1 MAWKVS
7 FDRLSLSIWL
17 GLALQRITITDV
29 LEAVD
34 ALKGVDALKL
44 VPICEGF
51 GADVEG
57 VDLAALTDST
67 FDAIYTAWL
76 AVGVLRFKGQTLN
89 KDSLQTFSQRF
100 GPLEQIPTGRMTEEQ
115 KARLDNLYV
124 TPISNIKVDGK
135 PIGGLG
141 DAEATWHSDMTYV
154 EVPPPASVLLGVEI
168 PQNGGDTYFAD
179 QRAALASLPDD
190 LRQRIDG
197 LSIKHNAAHDSVGNL
212 RPGFEAFDD
221 PREAP
226 GAVHPIVRKHSETG
240 DACLYLGRRE
250 WAYIPGLPLEDSE
263 ALLDELWSYAV
274 PSDYVVEQNWTPGD
288 VVIWD
293 NRRCLHKRT
302 SIDPSQRR
310 LLLRCQVLA
319 RTA

>member
-1 MAWKVS
+1 MNV
-7 FDRLSLSIWL
+7 
-17 GLALQRITITDV
+17 
-29 LEAVD
+29 
-34 ALKGVDALKL
+34 
-44 VPICEGF
+44 VPICKGSNGKAFGSESF
-51 GADVEG
+51 GADITG
-57 VDLAALTDST
+57 VDLANLTDDT
-67 FDAIYTAWL
+67 FKVIYRAWL
-76 AVGVLRFKGQTLN
+76 AFGVLRFKGQTLN

-100 GPLEQIPTGRMTEEQ
+100 GPLEQIPTGRMSDEQ
-115 KARLDNLYV
+115 KAQLDNLYV

-168 PQNGGDTYFAD
+168 PQNGGDTFFAD
-179 QRAALASLPDD
+179 QRAALASLPED
-190 LRQRIDG
+190 LRQRIEG

-221 PREAP
+221 PQDAP
-226 GAVHPIVRKHSETG
+226 GAVHPIIRKHNETG
-240 DACLYLGRRE
+240 DTCLYLGRRE
-250 WAYIPGLPLEDSE
+250 WAYIPGLPLEESE
-263 ALLDELWSYAV
+263 ALLDDLWSYAV
-274 PSDYVVEQNWTPGD
+274 PADYVVEQNWTPGD
-288 VVIWD
+288 VIIWD

>member
-1 MAWKVS
+1 MNV
-7 FDRLSLSIWL
+7 
-17 GLALQRITITDV
+17 
-29 LEAVD
+29 
-34 ALKGVDALKL
+34 
-44 VPICEGF
+44 VPICKGSGGQGSGSRTFGSESF
-51 GADVEG
+51 GADITG
-57 VDLAALTDST
+57 VDLANLTDDT
-67 FDAIYTAWL
+67 FEAIYRAWL
-76 AVGVLRFKGQTLN
+76 SFGVLRFKGQTLN
-89 KDSLQTFSQRF
+89 KDSLQIFSQRF
-100 GPLEQIPTGRMTEEQ
+100 GPLEQIPVGRMSEEQ

-141 DAEATWHSDMTYV
+141 DAEATWHSDMTYA

-168 PQNGGDTYFAD
+168 PQNGGDTFFAD

-190 LRQRIDG
+190 LRQRVES

-221 PREAP
+221 PRDAP
-226 GAVHPIVRKHSETG
+226 GAVHPIIRTHNETG

-250 WAYIPGLPLEDSE
+250 WAYIPGLSLEESE

-274 PSDYVVEQNWTPGD
+274 PADYVVEQNWTPGD
-288 VVIWD
+288 VIIWD

>member
-1 MAWKVS
+1 MNV
-7 FDRLSLSIWL
+7 
-17 GLALQRITITDV
+17 
-29 LEAVD
+29 
-34 ALKGVDALKL
+34 
-44 VPICEGF
+44 VPICEGSGGQGSGSKAFGGEDF
-51 GADVEG
+51 GADITG
-57 VDLAALTDST
+57 VDLANLTDDT
-67 FDAIYTAWL
+67 FEAIYRAWL
-76 AVGVLRFKGQTLN
+76 SFGVLRFKGQTLS

-100 GPLEQIPTGRMTEEQ
+100 GPLEQIPTGRMSEEQ

-168 PQNGGDTYFAD
+168 PQNGGDTFFAD
-179 QRAALASLPDD
+179 QRAALASLPAD
-190 LRQRIDG
+190 LRRRIEG

-221 PREAP
+221 PRDAP
-226 GAVHPIVRKHSETG
+226 GAVHPVIRKHSETG
-240 DACLYLGRRE
+240 DLCLYLGRRE
-250 WAYIPGLPLEDSE
+250 WAYIPGLSLDESE

-274 PSDYVVEQNWTPGD
+274 PANYVVEQNWTPGD
-288 VVIWD
+288 VIIWD

>member
-1 MAWKVS
+1 MNV
-7 FDRLSLSIWL
+7 
-17 GLALQRITITDV
+17 
-29 LEAVD
+29 
-34 ALKGVDALKL
+34 
-44 VPICEGF
+44 VPICKGSNGKAFGSESF
-51 GADVEG
+51 GADITG
-57 VDLAALTDST
+57 VDLANLTDDT
-67 FDAIYTAWL
+67 FEGIYRAWL
-76 AVGVLRFKGQTLN
+76 AFGVLRFKGQTLN

-100 GPLEQIPTGRMTEEQ
+100 GPLEQIPTGRMSDEQ
-115 KARLDNLYV
+115 KAQLDNLYV

-168 PQNGGDTYFAD
+168 PQNGGDTFFAD
-179 QRAALASLPDD
+179 QRAALASLPED
-190 LRQRIDG
+190 LRQRIEG
-197 LSIKHNAAHDSVGNL
+197 LSIKHNAAHDSIGNL

-221 PREAP
+221 PQDAP
-226 GAVHPIVRKHSETG
+226 GAVHPIIRKHNETG
-240 DACLYLGRRE
+240 DTCLYLGRRE
-250 WAYIPGLPLEDSE
+250 WAYIPGLPLEESE
-263 ALLDELWSYAV
+263 ALLDDLWSYAV
-274 PSDYVVEQNWTPGD
+274 SADYVVEQNWTPGD
-288 VVIWD
+288 VIIWD

>member
-1 MAWKVS
+1 MNV
-7 FDRLSLSIWL
+7 
-17 GLALQRITITDV
+17 
-29 LEAVD
+29 
-34 ALKGVDALKL
+34 
-44 VPICEGF
+44 VPICEGSGGQGSGSKAFGGEDF
-51 GADVEG
+51 GADITG
-57 VDLAALTDST
+57 VDLANLTDDT
-67 FDAIYTAWL
+67 FEAIYRAWL
-76 AVGVLRFKGQTLN
+76 SFGVLRFKGQTLS

-100 GPLEQIPTGRMTEEQ
+100 GPLEQIPTGRMSEEQ

-168 PQNGGDTYFAD
+168 PQNGGDTFFAD
-179 QRAALASLPDD
+179 QRAALASLPAD
-190 LRQRIDG
+190 LRRRIEG

-221 PREAP
+221 PRDAP
-226 GAVHPIVRKHSETG
+226 GAVHPIIRKHSETG
-240 DACLYLGRRE
+240 DLCLYLGRRE
-250 WAYIPGLPLEDSE
+250 WAYIPGLSLDESE

-274 PSDYVVEQNWTPGD
+274 PANYVVEQNWTPGD
-288 VVIWD
+288 VIIWD

-310 LLLRCQVLA
+310 LLLRCQILA

>member
-1 MAWKVS
+1 MNV
-7 FDRLSLSIWL
+7 
-17 GLALQRITITDV
+17 
-29 LEAVD
+29 
-34 ALKGVDALKL
+34 
-44 VPICEGF
+44 VPICKGSGGQSSGSRTFGSESF
-51 GADVEG
+51 GADITG
-57 VDLAALTDST
+57 VDLANLTDDT
-67 FDAIYTAWL
+67 FEAIYRAWL
-76 AVGVLRFKGQTLN
+76 SFGVLRFKGQTLN
-89 KDSLQTFSQRF
+89 KDSLQIFSQRF
-100 GPLEQIPTGRMTEEQ
+100 GPLEQIPIGRMSEEQ
-115 KARLDNLYV
+115 KARLDNLFV

-141 DAEATWHSDMTYV
+141 DAEATWHSDMTFV

-168 PQNGGDTYFAD
+168 PQNGGDTFFAD

-190 LRQRIDG
+190 LRQRVES

-221 PREAP
+221 PRDAP
-226 GAVHPIVRKHSETG
+226 GAVHPIIRTHNETG

-250 WAYIPGLPLEDSE
+250 WAYIPGLSLEESE

-274 PSDYVVEQNWTPGD
+274 PADYVVEQNWTPGD
-288 VVIWD
+288 VIIWD

>member
-1 MAWKVS
+1 MNV
-7 FDRLSLSIWL
+7 
-17 GLALQRITITDV
+17 
-29 LEAVD
+29 
-34 ALKGVDALKL
+34 
-44 VPICEGF
+44 VPICKGSNGKAFGSESF
-51 GADVEG
+51 GADITG
-57 VDLAALTDST
+57 VDLANLTDDT
-67 FDAIYTAWL
+67 FEGIYRAWL
-76 AVGVLRFKGQTLN
+76 AFGVLRFKGQILN

-100 GPLEQIPTGRMTEEQ
+100 GPLEQIPTGRMSDEQ
-115 KARLDNLYV
+115 KAQLDNLYV

-168 PQNGGDTYFAD
+168 PQNGGDTFFAD
-179 QRAALASLPDD
+179 QRAALASLPEDF
-190 LRQRIDG
+190 RQRIEG
-197 LSIKHNAAHDSVGNL
+197 LSIKHNAAHDSIGNL

-221 PREAP
+221 PQDAP
-226 GAVHPIVRKHSETG
+226 GAVHPIIRKHNETG
-240 DACLYLGRRE
+240 DTCLYLGRRE
-250 WAYIPGLPLEDSE
+250 WAYIPGLPLEESE
-263 ALLDELWSYAV
+263 ALLDDLWSYAV
-274 PSDYVVEQNWTPGD
+274 SADYVVEQNWTPGD
-288 VVIWD
+288 VIIWD

>member
-1 MAWKVS
+1 MA
-7 FDRLSLSIWL
+7 
-17 GLALQRITITDV
+17 
-29 LEAVD
+29 
-34 ALKGVDALKL
+34 
-44 VPICEGF
+44 
-51 GADVEG
+51 
-57 VDLAALTDST
+57 
-67 FDAIYTAWL
+67 
-76 AVGVLRFKGQTLN
+76 
-89 KDSLQTFSQRF
+89 
-100 GPLEQIPTGRMTEEQ
+100 EEQ

-212 RPGFEAFDD
+212 RLGFEAFDD

-288 VVIWD
+288 VIIWD

>member
-1 MAWKVS
+1 MNV
-7 FDRLSLSIWL
+7 
-17 GLALQRITITDV
+17 
-29 LEAVD
+29 
-34 ALKGVDALKL
+34 
-44 VPICEGF
+44 VPICEGLGGQGSGSRTFGSESF
-51 GADVEG
+51 GADITG
-57 VDLAALTDST
+57 VDLANLTDDT
-67 FDAIYTAWL
+67 FEAIYRAWL
-76 AVGVLRFKGQTLN
+76 SFGVLRFKGQTLN

-100 GPLEQIPTGRMTEEQ
+100 GPLEQIPIGRMSEEQ
-115 KARLDNLYV
+115 KARLDNLFV

-168 PQNGGDTYFAD
+168 PQNGGDTFFAD

-190 LRQRIDG
+190 LRQRVEG
-197 LSIKHNAAHDSVGNL
+197 LSIKHNAAHDSIGNL
-212 RPGFEAFDD
+212 RPGFEVFDD
-221 PREAP
+221 PRDAP
-226 GAVHPIVRKHSETG
+226 GAVHPIIRTHNETG

-250 WAYIPGLPLEDSE
+250 WAYIPGLSLEESE

-274 PSDYVVEQNWTPGD
+274 PADYVVEQNWTPGD
-288 VVIWD
+288 VIIWD

>member
-1 MAWKVS
+1 MNV
-7 FDRLSLSIWL
+7 
-17 GLALQRITITDV
+17 T
-29 LEAVD
+29 
-34 ALKGVDALKL
+34 
-44 VPICEGF
+44 PICEGF
-51 GADVEG
+51 GADITG
-57 VDLAALTDST
+57 VDLANLTDDA
-67 FDAIYTAWL
+67 FEAIYHAWL
-76 AVGVLRFKGQTLN
+76 TFGVLRFKVQTLN

-179 QRAALASLPDD
+179 QRAALSSLSDT

-212 RPGFEAFDD
+212 RPGFERFDD
-221 PREAP
+221 PRDAP
-226 GAVHPIVRKHSETG
+226 GAVHLIIRKHNETG
-240 DACLYLGRRE
+240 EACLYLGRRE
-250 WAYIPGLPLEDSE
+250 WAYIPGLSLDESE
-263 ALLDELWSYAV
+263 ALLDELWSYAI
-274 PSDYVVEQNWTPGD
+274 PAGFVVEQNWTPGD
-288 VVIWD
+288 VIIWD

>member
-1 MAWKVS
+1 MNV
-7 FDRLSLSIWL
+7 
-17 GLALQRITITDV
+17 
-29 LEAVD
+29 
-34 ALKGVDALKL
+34 
-44 VPICEGF
+44 VPICEGSGGQGSGSRTFGSESF
-51 GADVEG
+51 GADITG
-57 VDLAALTDST
+57 VDLANLTDDT
-67 FDAIYTAWL
+67 FEAIYRAWL
-76 AVGVLRFKGQTLN
+76 SFGVLRFKGQTLN

-100 GPLEQIPTGRMTEEQ
+100 GPLEQIPIGRMSEEQ
-115 KARLDNLYV
+115 KARLDNLFV

-168 PQNGGDTYFAD
+168 PQNGGDTFFAD

-190 LRQRIDG
+190 LRQRVES

-221 PREAP
+221 PRDAP
-226 GAVHPIVRKHSETG
+226 GAVHPIIRTHNETG
-240 DACLYLGRRE
+240 DACLYLGRRG
-250 WAYIPGLPLEDSE
+250 WAYIPGLSLEESE

-274 PSDYVVEQNWTPGD
+274 PADYVVEQNWTPGD
-288 VVIWD
+288 VIIWD

>member
-1 MAWKVS
+1 MNVVA
-7 FDRLSLSIWL
+7 IC
-17 GLALQRITITDV
+17 
-29 LEAVD
+29 
-34 ALKGVDALKL
+34 KGSGGRGSGG
-44 VPICEGF
+44 PTFGCEGF
-51 GADVEG
+51 GADIAG
-57 VDLAALTDST
+57 VDLANLTDDI
-67 FDAIYTAWL
+67 FEAIYRAWL
-76 AVGVLRFKGQTLN
+76 SFGVLRFKGQTLN

-100 GPLEQIPTGRMTEEQ
+100 GPLEQIPTGRMSEEQ
-115 KARLDNLYV
+115 KARLDNLFV

-168 PQNGGDTYFAD
+168 PQNGGDTFFAD

-190 LRQRIDG
+190 LSQRIEG

-221 PREAP
+221 PRDAP
-226 GAVHPIVRKHSETG
+226 GAVHPIIRTHDETG

-250 WAYIPGLPLEDSE
+250 WAYIPGLSLEESE

-274 PSDYVVEQNWTPGD
+274 PADYVVEQNWTPGD
-288 VVIWD
+288 VIIWD